1 MNNATMYL
9 DQTNMDKSHEK
20 KKKKLFKHT
29 YDPWRVSKF
38 F

>member
-29 YDPWRVSKF
+29 S
-38 F
+38 